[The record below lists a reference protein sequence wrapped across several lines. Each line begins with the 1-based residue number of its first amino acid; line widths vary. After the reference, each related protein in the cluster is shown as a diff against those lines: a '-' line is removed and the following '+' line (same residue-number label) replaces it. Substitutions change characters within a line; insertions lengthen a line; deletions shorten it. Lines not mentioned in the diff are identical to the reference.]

1 MNVLYI
7 LIPIVII
14 SLGAL
19 ILIRPK
25 LQVLNKKHTRYIK
38 PDKSGFNWNNPV
50 NEKTDVNIENHPPIV
65 QSGKIWTKTGYT
77 SIKDF

>member
-25 LQVLNKKHTRYIK
+25 LRVLNKKHTRYIK
-38 PDKSGFNWNNPV
+38 PNKPGFNWNNPV
-50 NEKTDVNIENHPPIV
+50 NEKSNVNFEMHPPIV
-65 QSGKIWTKTGYT
+65 QSGKI
-77 SIKDF
+77 